1 MGRPGF
7 DFFLQTWAG
16 RIRANFFYITVPGR
30 FGLNIHSFFYRVDP
44 AISFAKLIV
53 MLNIYLTESLEI
65 YFGLITYREIFFKIY
80 IIFKFTELKNYDLF
94 NCLPPSLI
102 LNQNNFSNEIFIRM
116 CHCMLLFCIPWIA
129 DIDEK
134 GCSFCINMYDIF
146 LKKER
151 KILYNLG

>member
-1 MGRPGF
+1 
-7 DFFLQTWAG
+7 
-16 RIRANFFYITVPGR
+16 
-30 FGLNIHSFFYRVDP
+30 
-44 AISFAKLIV
+44 

-116 CHCMLLFCIPWIA
+116 CHCMLLFRIPWIA

-151 KILYNLG
+151 KIVYNLG